1 MAHLVTG
8 GNDRMK
14 TQMSKLFGGI
24 YSGKRVLVTGHTGF
38 KGSWL
43 ALWLHSMGAE
53 VIGYSRAPST
63 NPNHFSLLDLGMESI
78 LGDINDENL
87 LRETMEKFMPEVVF
101 HLAAQPLV
109 RYAYR
114 NPVETYESNVLGTLR
129 VCEAARAAKSVAAF
143 VAVTTDKVYDNKEWE
158 WGYREIDR
166 LGGHDPYSASKACAE
181 ILIDSY
187 SRSYLSE
194 ERTTMRLTTVRA
206 GNVIGGGDWSE
217 DRLIPDMMKAA
228 SRNESVHI
236 RNPHATRPWQHV
248 LDCLS
253 GYLLVGKELL
263 DPSHHASGAYNF
275 GPSDEDALDVRTV
288 TEKITRYWPA
298 FTCTFADA
306 PNGPHEAGF
315 LKLDCSKVRRELRW
329 RPIWNSEVAFQRAVE
344 WYRQFYERQ
353 DVLSA
358 QDLQCYVEA
367 ARKEKV
373 VWVR

>member
-1 MAHLVTG
+1 MNTE
-8 GNDRMK
+8 
-14 TQMSKLFGGI
+14 MSQLFAGV
-24 YSGKRVLVTGHTGF
+24 YAGKNILVTGHTGF

-43 ALWLHSMGAE
+43 ALWLHSMGAK
-53 VIGYSRAPST
+53 VIGYSRAPDT
-63 NPNHFSLLDLGMESI
+63 DPNHISLLNLPIESI
-78 LGDINDENL
+78 IGDINDESR
-87 LRETMEKFMPEVVF
+87 LRDTMEKSEPNMVF

-129 VCEAARAAKSVAAF
+129 VCEAARAAKSVSAF

-158 WGYREIDR
+158 WGYRENDR

-181 ILIDSY
+181 ILLDSY
-187 SRSYLSE
+187 RKSYLSGE
-194 ERTTMRLTTVRA
+194 QPEMRLTTVRA

-228 SRNESVHI
+228 SKNECVHI

-263 DPSHHASGAYNF
+263 CGNGHTSGAYNF

-288 TEKITRYWPA
+288 TDTITRYWPA
-298 FTCTFADA
+298 FSCSFAET

-315 LKLDCSKVRRELRW
+315 LKLDCSRARREFRW
-329 RPIWNSEVAFQRAVE
+329 RPVWESEGAFRKTVE
-344 WYRQFYERQ
+344 WYRHFYEQ
-353 DVLSA
+353 KEISSA
-358 QDLQCYVEA
+358 DNLRSYIDA
-367 ARKEKV
+367 ARKENA
-373 VWVR
+373 VWVG